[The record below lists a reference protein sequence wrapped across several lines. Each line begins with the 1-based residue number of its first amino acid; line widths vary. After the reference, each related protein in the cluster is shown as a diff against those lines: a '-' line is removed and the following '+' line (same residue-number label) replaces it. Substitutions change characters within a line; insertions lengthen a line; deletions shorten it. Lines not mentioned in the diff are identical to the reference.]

1 MFSHAD
7 HDVKKNPQF
16 EPQNEINPLMASS
29 KNDADLINDFENA
42 QHSNKDDMSY
52 DSESIDGSTGSD

>member
-1 MFSHAD
+1 MFCHVD
-7 HDVKKNPQF
+7 HDVKINPEF
-16 EPQNEINPLMASS
+16 EPQNEINPSIA

-42 QHSNKDDMSY
+42 QQSSKSDLSY